1 MYLSQQARQGGRE
14 RDVRLGTFLCDDW
27 TAFGLDQL
35 EWHGPERGRHGVE
48 SLTSAVCAF
57 RWVLSYTLH
66 TAAHS
71 WWSSLHHGW
80 NVRAIHYRN
89 TNIAA
94 LRYFLKHVLVSL

>member
-1 MYLSQQARQGGRE
+1 MLDLAHFCVMTGQLS
-14 RDVRLGTFLCDDW
+14 DW
-27 TAFGLDQL
+27 TSSSGTA
-35 EWHGPERGRHGVE
+35 PERGRHGVE

-57 RWVLSYTLH
+57 RLVLSYTLH
-66 TAAHS
+66 TDAHS

-89 TNIAA
+89 NNIAA